1 MKKLLSLAAILAVS
15 ATSYVAQ
22 AQMTNEDLQPGD
34 TVEFEGKQWLVGPNV
49 ITNSSFNEVTE
60 SGLITGWTVG
70 GGKSAD
76 NQAEYDAIP
85 EDASYK
91 PMTLSSGFTAY
102 TEGGFDGGAYIRSNG
117 SGGADATSS
126 VVSRWR
132 IDPGYKY
139 YFTFWMR
146 GQGANNQYVPC
157 VSITPEKSKM
167 GGMNELKGTD
177 KKGILHNGTTLLGK
191 NGEDPSETSF
201 GFSNF
206 IDNDTWAQTSIFF
219 DSEESTYLQFNSRW
233 MPNTT
238 CLDGFYLAKLY
249 DIETTSKEDIW
260 KILVDVAMQNALN
273 YADELQDYPGLQNPL
288 FDLEL
293 EYGEGYVPETEEEAN
308 NAVATINAA
317 ISKAEQGAAY
327 ATEIKTVFA
336 KIERLLSASEL
347 YEGAEALNETYSDI
361 NGNYD
366 PEAWGTDDYA
376 SAIET
381 LNKAINDYNY
391 SQSYSEDDPADYTFL
406 VTAPQFCI
414 EEAEPTI
421 VDGVF
426 NYPNVANY
434 TNGQSNSDSSSE
446 GWYKGAFTAGDQR
459 LNYVQQRMCWNAW
472 ATSFDEVSINQDIE
486 GIPNG
491 YYTVSADLTTQAG
504 CVTDQRVY
512 AKSALSEAES
522 VPMNADNV
530 YWMVDAPYEGKWETL
545 TSAKVMVSDG
555 KITIGAKG
563 TGDTEHLPTEF
574 GGTNT
579 DHRRGWFCVT
589 NFKLHYYGPLSE
601 EDTKAAFEKKIAE
614 LQAQCDTMAFKAD
627 KAAYQDSI
635 NKYKTA
641 SSLDEMNEALVA
653 LAVAQTTAATSISK
667 QVSVKSGITA
677 ALTDSIDNGA
687 YEGDYLTMATKF
699 RDCMLAEINAEDAT
713 YTEMDSIVQILYSFR
728 DSYVPTLVEARALVV
743 TDSEAKAVLDKNIN
757 DQVTDFTTMEALPLQ
772 TKIEKYVAA
781 LETAIVECEAF
792 NLFQSGTKDYTSMIV
807 NSDITNS
814 SSNSVTGWNVT
825 VVNGNTHS
833 GNKQQV
839 DGDVNGRY
847 IDSWNGT
854 VGALRYNAYQ
864 TINYLPNGTYKL
876 EAMTRTSGDTG
887 AYLYAMADEDSA
899 TTKLSLIELET
910 MNITELGGPYN
921 SAGEDSI
928 GVVMDTYGSIFAELY
943 KRTNNG
949 SDATDAQAD
958 TLNAHDGKG
967 YGWHYTNLEIE
978 VKNHVLTIGV
988 TTDSVF
994 TMKYGGEPWTGTW
1007 FSADNFTLKMI
1018 AEGDNSGWNPTT
1030 GITVP
1035 GEAVENEL
1043 EIKVVDGTIV
1053 SNGEIYSLSGVR
1065 VASGSKVPA
1074 GVYIVRLGDQS
1085 KKVLVK

>member
-1 MKKLLSLAAILAVS
+1 MKKLLSFAVALTAS
-15 ATSYVAQ
+15 AMGYMAQ
-22 AQMTNEDLQPGD
+22 AQLTNQDLQLGD
-34 TVEFEGKQWLVGPNV
+34 TVVDESGRQWLVGENLIVNPSFDE
-49 ITNSSFNEVTE
+49 ITEDGTIKNWYTANGYATMKSTDF
-60 SGLITGWTVG
+60 G
-70 GGKSAD
+70 G
-76 NQAEYDAIP
+76 NFIWHE
-85 EDASYK
+85 
-91 PMTLSSGFTAY
+91 T
-102 TEGGFDGGAYIRSNG
+102 GGFDGGAYIQANKHTGAAGDG
-117 SGGADATSS
+117 SIAA
-126 VVSRWR
+126 RWTLEQNA
-132 IDPGYKY
+132 KY
-139 YFTFWMR
+139 YLTFWLK
-146 GQGANNQYVPC
+146 QNSEKNQYIPI
-157 VSITPEKSKM
+157 VSLTSQVSAN
-167 GGMNELKGTD
+167 GGENEFGETGK
-177 KKGILHNGTTLLGK
+177 TLLGK
-191 NGEDPSETSF
+191 NGT
-201 GFSNF
+201 
-206 IDNDTWAQTSIFF
+206 DNSGTTYGYANYSADGWAQTSLFF
-219 DSEESTYLQFNSRW
+219 DSEEYTYLQYNARW
-233 MPNTT
+233 LKENAIQA
-238 CLDGFYLAKLY
+238 CFDGFYLARLY
-249 DIETTSKEDIW
+249 DAETTSQDLLAELVLQGAINQAYTLLDKFEAKEWTGVYGELEEQIW
-260 KILVDVAMQNALN
+260 NAEGVLGTDVDAMKQATENIRKEITEFELVYKAGESLESLVLKAENIVATTM
-273 YADELQDYPGLQNPL
+273 YPGLDDLATAIGTAQSTL
-288 FDLEL
+288 F
-293 EYGEGYVPETEEEAN
+293 EGSSEDVLN
-308 NAVATINAA
+308 GVAVLD
-317 ISKAEQGAAY
+317 K
-327 ATEIKTVFA
+327 
-336 KIERLLSASEL
+336 
-347 YEGAEALNETYSDI
+347 
-361 NGNYD
+361 
-366 PEAWGTDDYA
+366 
-376 SAIET
+376 AIE
-381 LNKAINDYNY
+381 DYYY
-391 SQSYSEDDPADYTFL
+391 SQTYSEDSPADYTFL
-406 VTAPQFCI
+406 VSTPQFCV
-414 EEAEPTI
+414 EAAEPTV

-426 NYPNVANY
+426 TYPNVANY
-434 TNGQSNSDSSSE
+434 EDGKSNSDNSSE

-472 ATSFDEVSINQDIE
+472 ATSFDELSINQDIT
-486 GIPNG
+486 GIPSG
-491 YYTVSADLTTQAG
+491 YYTVSADLITQAG

-512 AKSALSEAES
+512 AKSSLNEAES
-522 VPMNADNV
+522 ASMNADNV
-530 YWMVDAPYEGKWETL
+530 YWMVEAPNEGKWETL

-555 KITIGAKG
+555 KLTIGAKG

-653 LAVAQTTAATSISK
+653 LAVAQTTAAASIEK

-792 NLFQSGTKDYTSMIV
+792 NLFLSGTTDYTSMIV
-807 NSDITNS
+807 NADITNS

-833 GNKQQV
+833 ANKQQV

-847 IDSWNGT
+847 LDSWNGT
-854 VGALRYNAYQ
+854 VGALCYNAYQ

-876 EAMTRTSGDTG
+876 EAMTRTSGDKG
-887 AYLYAMADEDSA
+887 AYLYAMADEDST

-928 GVVMDTYGSIFAELY
+928 GVVMDTYGSIFADLY
-943 KRTNNG
+943 KRTDG
-949 SDATDAQAD
+949 GATAEGAQAD
-958 TLNAHDGKG
+958 TLLAHDGKG

-994 TMKYGGEPWTGTW
+994 TMKYGGEPFTGTW

-1018 AEGDNSGWNPTT
+1018 AVGDNSGWNPTT

>member
-1 MKKLLSLAAILAVS
+1 MKKLLSMAAILAVS

-22 AQMTNEDLQPGD
+22 AQMTNEDLQAGD
-34 TVEFEGKQWLVGPNV
+34 TVEFEGKKWLVGPNIV
-49 ITNSSFNEVTE
+49 TNPSFNDVTE
-60 SGLITGWTVG
+60 DGKVTGWTVG
-70 GGKSAD
+70 GNNTFKTQSD
-76 NQAEYDAIP
+76 YDALA

-91 PMTLSSGFTAY
+91 QMYLSSGFTAY

-117 SGGADATSS
+117 SGGADASS
-126 VVSRWR
+126 SIVQRWN
-132 IDPGYKY
+132 IEPGFKY

-157 VSITPEKSKM
+157 VSITPEKSKC
-167 GGMNELKGTD
+167 GGMNELKGLD
-177 KKGILHNGTTLLGK
+177 EPGKLHNGTTLLGK
-191 NGEDPSETSF
+191 NGDDLSESTY
-201 GFSNF
+201 GYSNY

-219 DSEESTYLQFNSRW
+219 NSEECTYLQFNSRW

-249 DIETTSKEDIW
+249 DIETTSKLDIL
-260 KILVDVAMQNALN
+260 KIQMRAALENALI
-273 YADELQDYPGLQNPL
+273 YAETLNDYPGLQNPL
-288 FDLEL
+288 YDLEMF
-293 EYGEGYVPETEEEAN
+293 YGDDSMIETEEDALKATAEIN
-308 NAVATINAA
+308 NTVKDVENAVLNAA
-317 ISKAEQGAAY
+317 EVQKLF
-327 ATEIKTVFA
+327 T
-336 KIERLLSASEL
+336 KIENLITNTA
-347 YEGAEALNETYSDI
+347 YDGIDALTDAYYAIYDT
-361 NGNYD
+361 YD
-366 PEAWGTDDYA
+366 PEAWSIEDYS
-376 SAIET
+376 SAVES
-381 LNKAINDYNY
+381 LSKAVNDYYY
-391 SQSYSEDDPADYTFL
+391 SQSYSDDNPADYTFL
-406 VTAPQFCI
+406 VSTPQFCI

-522 VPMNADNV
+522 ASMNADNV
-530 YWMVDAPYEGKWETL
+530 YWMVEEPYEGKWETL

-563 TGDTEHLPTEF
+563 TGDNEHLPTEF
-574 GGTNT
+574 GGTNN

-601 EDTKAAFEKKIAE
+601 EDTKAAFEKRIAE
-614 LQAQCDTMAFKAD
+614 LQAQCDTMTFKAD

-641 SSLDEMNEALVA
+641 SSIDEMNEALAA
-653 LAVAQTTAATSISK
+653 LAVAQTTAAASISK
-667 QVSVKSGITA
+667 QVSVKAGITA

-772 TKIEKYVAA
+772 TKVEKYVAD
-781 LETAIVECEAF
+781 LETAMAECEAF
-792 NLFQSGTKDYTSMIV
+792 NLFQSGAKDYTSMIV

-814 SSNSVTGWNVT
+814 SSNSITGWNVT

-833 GNKQQV
+833 NSEQQV
-839 DGDVNGRY
+839 DGNTSGRY

-854 VGALRYNAYQ
+854 AGALLYNAYQ

-887 AYLYAMADEDSA
+887 AYLYAMADEDST

-921 SAGEDSI
+921 SMGEDSI
-928 GVVMDTYGSIFAELY
+928 ATVMDAYGSIFADVY
-943 KRTNNG
+943 KRTDG
-949 SDATDAQAD
+949 GATATEAEAD
-958 TLNAHDGKG
+958 TLNANGGKG
-967 YGWHYTNLEIE
+967 RGWHYTNLEIE

-988 TTDSVF
+988 TTDSTF
-994 TMKYGGEPWTGTW
+994 TEKYGGEPFTGTW

-1018 AEGDNSGWNPTT
+1018 AEGDNSDWNPTT
-1030 GITVP
+1030 GITAP
-1035 GEAVENEL
+1035 GEAAENEL

>member
-1 MKKLLSLAAILAVS
+1 MKKLLSMAAILAVS

-22 AQMTNEDLQPGD
+22 AQMTNEDLQAGD
-34 TVEFEGKQWLVGPNV
+34 TVEFEGKKWLVGPNIV
-49 ITNSSFNEVTE
+49 TNPSFNDVTE
-60 SGLITGWTVG
+60 DGKVTGWTVG
-70 GGKSAD
+70 GNNTFKYQSD
-76 NQAEYDAIP
+76 YDALP

-91 PMTLSSGFTAY
+91 QMYLSSGFTAY

-117 SGGADATSS
+117 SGGADASS
-126 VVSRWR
+126 SIVQRWN
-132 IDPGYKY
+132 IEPGFKY

-157 VSITPEKSKM
+157 VSITPEKSKC
-167 GGMNELKGTD
+167 GGMNELKGLD
-177 KKGILHNGTTLLGK
+177 EPGKLHNGTTLLGK
-191 NGEDPSETSF
+191 NGDDLSESTY
-201 GFSNF
+201 GYSNY

-219 DSEESTYLQFNSRW
+219 NSEECTYLQFNSRW
-233 MPNTT
+233 MTNTT

-249 DIETTSKEDIW
+249 DIETTSKLDIL
-260 KILVDVAMQNALN
+260 KIQMRAALENALI
-273 YADELQDYPGLQNPL
+273 YAETLNDYPGLQNPL
-288 FDLEL
+288 YDLEMF
-293 EYGEGYVPETEEEAN
+293 YGDDSMIETEEDALKATAEIN
-308 NAVATINAA
+308 NTVKDVENAVLNAA
-317 ISKAEQGAAY
+317 EVQKLF
-327 ATEIKTVFA
+327 T
-336 KIERLLSASEL
+336 KIENLITNTA
-347 YEGAEALNETYSDI
+347 YDGIDALTDAYYAIYDT
-361 NGNYD
+361 YD
-366 PEAWGTDDYA
+366 PEAWSIEDYS
-376 SAIET
+376 SAVES
-381 LNKAINDYNY
+381 LSKAVNDYYY
-391 SQSYSEDDPADYTFL
+391 SQSYSDDNPADYTFL
-406 VTAPQFCI
+406 VSTPQFCI

-472 ATSFDEVSINQDIE
+472 ATSFDEVSINQDIT

-512 AKSALSEAES
+512 AKSALNEAES
-522 VPMNADNV
+522 ASMNADNV
-530 YWMVDAPYEGKWETL
+530 YWMVEEPYEGKWETL

-563 TGDTEHLPTEF
+563 TGDNEHLPTEF
-574 GGTNT
+574 GGTNE

-601 EDTKAAFEKKIAE
+601 EDTKAAFEKRIAE
-614 LQAQCDTMAFKAD
+614 LQAQCDTMTFKAD

-635 NKYKTA
+635 NKYKNA
-641 SSLDEMNEALVA
+641 SSIDEMNEALAA
-653 LAVAQTTAATSISK
+653 LAVAQTTAAASISK

-772 TKIEKYVAA
+772 TKVEKYVAD
-781 LETAIVECEAF
+781 LETAMAECEAF
-792 NLFQSGTKDYTSMIV
+792 NLFQSGAKDYTSMIV

-833 GNKQQV
+833 NSEQQV
-839 DGDVNGRY
+839 DGDKTGRY

-887 AYLYAMADEDSA
+887 AYLYAMADEDST

-921 SAGEDSI
+921 SMGEDSI
-928 GVVMDTYGSIFAELY
+928 ATVMDTYGSIFADLY
-943 KRTNNG
+943 KRTDG
-949 SDATDAQAD
+949 GATAEGAQAD
-958 TLNAHDGKG
+958 TLLAHDGKG

-994 TMKYGGEPWTGTW
+994 TMKYGGEPFTGTW

-1018 AEGDNSGWNPTT
+1018 AEGDNSDWNPTT
-1030 GITVP
+1030 GITAP
-1035 GEAVENEL
+1035 GEAAENEL

>member
-1 MKKLLSLAAILAVS
+1 MKKLLSMAAILAVS

-22 AQMTNEDLQPGD
+22 AQMTNQDLQLGD
-34 TVEFEGKQWLVGPNV
+34 TVVDESGRKWLVGENLV
-49 ITNSSFNEVTE
+49 INPSFDEIDENGNIANWYT
-60 SGLITGWTVG
+60 SDGYAQMKSTDF
-70 GGKSAD
+70 GGKFAWY
-76 NQAEYDAIP
+76 E
-85 EDASYK
+85 
-91 PMTLSSGFTAY
+91 T
-102 TEGGFDGGAYIRSNG
+102 GGFDGGAYISSTKSESASSSGSISN
-117 SGGADATSS
+117 
-126 VVSRWR
+126 RWTLETNA
-132 IDPGYKY
+132 KY
-139 YFTFWMR
+139 YFTFYL
-146 GQGANNQYVPC
+146 NNYPTSNQYVPIISLTN
-157 VSITPEKSKM
+157 VLSEK
-167 GGMNELKGTD
+167 GGQNEYGETGK
-177 KKGILHNGTTLLGK
+177 TLLGK
-191 NGEDPSETSF
+191 NGDDHSETSY
-201 GFSNF
+201 GYGVSDPDGN
-206 IDNDTWAQTSIFF
+206 WARTAIFF
-219 DSEESTYLQFNSRW
+219 DSEEYTYLQFNARW
-233 MPNTT
+233 LGTIGF
-238 CLDGFYLAKLY
+238 DGFYLARLY
-249 DIETTSKEDIW
+249 DAETTSQDLLAELVLQGAINQAYTLLDKFEPKEWTGVYSELEEQIWNAEGVLGTDVDAMKQATEDIR
-260 KILVDVAMQNALN
+260 KEITEFELVYDAGESLESLVLKAENIVATTM
-273 YADELQDYPGLQNPL
+273 YPGLDDLATAIGTAQSTL
-288 FDLEL
+288 F
-293 EYGEGYVPETEEEAN
+293 EGSSEDVLN
-308 NAVATINAA
+308 GVAVLD
-317 ISKAEQGAAY
+317 K
-327 ATEIKTVFA
+327 
-336 KIERLLSASEL
+336 
-347 YEGAEALNETYSDI
+347 
-361 NGNYD
+361 
-366 PEAWGTDDYA
+366 
-376 SAIET
+376 AIE
-381 LNKAINDYNY
+381 DYCY
-391 SQSYSEDDPADYTFL
+391 SQTYSEDSPADYTFL

-414 EEAEPTI
+414 DEAEPTV

-426 NYPNVANY
+426 TYPNVANY
-434 TNGQSNSDSSSE
+434 TDGMQPISDFTSE
-446 GWYKGAFTAGDQR
+446 NWYKGAFTGGDQR
-459 LNYVQQRMCWNAW
+459 LNFKQSRVCWNAW
-472 ATSFDEVSINQDIE
+472 ATSFDEVSINQDIT
-486 GIPNG
+486 GIPSG
-491 YYTVSADLTTQAG
+491 YYTVSADLITQAG

-512 AKSALSEAES
+512 AKSSLNEAES
-522 VPMNADNV
+522 ASMNADNIS
-530 YWMVDAPYEGKWETL
+530 WMNEEPYQGKWETL

-555 KITIGAKG
+555 KLTIGAKG
-563 TGDTEHLPTEF
+563 TGDSEHLPTEF
-574 GGTNT
+574 GGTNE

-601 EDTKAAFEKKIAE
+601 EDTKAAFEKRIAE
-614 LQAQCDTMAFKAD
+614 LQAQCDTMTFKAD

-641 SSLDEMNEALVA
+641 SSIDEMNEALAA
-653 LAVAQTTAATSISK
+653 LAVAQTTAAASISK
-667 QVSVKSGITA
+667 QVSVKAGITA

-743 TDSEAKAVLDKNIN
+743 TDSEAKVVLDKNIN

-772 TKIEKYVAA
+772 TKVEKYVAD
-781 LETAIVECEAF
+781 LETAMAECEAF

-833 GNKQQV
+833 NSEQQV
-839 DGDVNGRY
+839 DGNTSGRY

-854 VGALRYNAYQ
+854 AGALLYNAYQ

-887 AYLYAMADEDSA
+887 AYLYAMADEDST

-921 SAGEDSI
+921 SMGEDSI
-928 GVVMDTYGSIFAELY
+928 ATVMDAYGSIFADVY
-943 KRTNNG
+943 KRTDG
-949 SDATDAQAD
+949 GATATEAEAD
-958 TLNAHDGKG
+958 TLNANGGKG
-967 YGWHYTNLEIE
+967 RGWHYTNLEIE

-988 TTDSVF
+988 TTDSTF
-994 TMKYGGEPWTGTW
+994 TEKYGGEPFTGTW

-1018 AEGDNSGWNPTT
+1018 AEGDNSDWNPTT

>member
-1 MKKLLSLAAILAVS
+1 MKKLLSMAAILAVS

-22 AQMTNEDLQPGD
+22 AQMTNEDLQAGD
-34 TVEFEGKQWLVGPNV
+34 TVEFEGKKWLVGPNIV
-49 ITNSSFNEVTE
+49 TNPSFNDVTE
-60 SGLITGWTVG
+60 DGKVTGWTVG
-70 GGKSAD
+70 GNNTFTYQSD
-76 NQAEYDAIP
+76 YDALP

-91 PMTLSSGFTAY
+91 QMYLSSGFTAY

-117 SGGADATSS
+117 SGGADASS
-126 VVSRWR
+126 SIVQRWN
-132 IDPGYKY
+132 IEPGFKY

-157 VSITPEKSKM
+157 VSITPEKSKC
-167 GGMNELKGTD
+167 GGMNELIGLDNKGKT
-177 KKGILHNGTTLLGK
+177 HNGTTLLGK
-191 NGEDPSETSF
+191 NGDDLSESTY
-201 GFSNF
+201 GYSNY

-219 DSEESTYLQFNSRW
+219 NSEKCTYLQFNSRW
-233 MPNTT
+233 MTSTT

-249 DIETTSKEDIW
+249 DIETTSKLDIL
-260 KILVDVAMQNALN
+260 KIQMRAALENALI
-273 YADELQDYPGLQNPL
+273 YAETLNDYPGLQNPL
-288 FDLEL
+288 YDLEMF
-293 EYGEGYVPETEEEAN
+293 YGDDSMIETEEDALKATAEIN
-308 NAVATINAA
+308 NTVKDVENAVLNAA
-317 ISKAEQGAAY
+317 EVQKLF
-327 ATEIKTVFA
+327 T
-336 KIERLLSASEL
+336 KIENLITNTA
-347 YEGAEALNETYSDI
+347 YDGIDALTDAYYAIYDT
-361 NGNYD
+361 YD
-366 PEAWGTDDYA
+366 PEAWSIEDYS
-376 SAIET
+376 SAVES
-381 LNKAINDYNY
+381 LSKAVNDYYY
-391 SQSYSEDDPADYTFL
+391 SQSYSDDNPADYTFL
-406 VTAPQFCI
+406 VSTPQFCI

-522 VPMNADNV
+522 ASMNADNV
-530 YWMVDAPYEGKWETL
+530 YWMVEEPYEGKWETL

-563 TGDTEHLPTEF
+563 TGDNEHLPTEF
-574 GGTNT
+574 GGTNN

-614 LQAQCDTMAFKAD
+614 LQAQCDTMTFKAD

-641 SSLDEMNEALVA
+641 SSIDEMNEALAA
-653 LAVAQTTAATSISK
+653 LAVAQTTAAASISK

-699 RDCMLAEINAEDAT
+699 RDCMLNEINAEDAT

-772 TKIEKYVAA
+772 TKVEKYVAD
-781 LETAIVECEAF
+781 LETAMAECEAF

-833 GNKQQV
+833 NSEQQV
-839 DGDVNGRY
+839 DGDKTGRY

-887 AYLYAMADEDSA
+887 AYLYAMADEDST

-921 SAGEDSI
+921 SMGEDSI
-928 GVVMDTYGSIFAELY
+928 ATVMDTYGSIFADLY
-943 KRTNNG
+943 KRTDG
-949 SDATDAQAD
+949 GATAEGAQAD
-958 TLNAHDGKG
+958 TLLAHDGKG

-1018 AEGDNSGWNPTT
+1018 AEGDNSDWNPTT

-1035 GEAVENEL
+1035 GEAAENEL

>member
-1 MKKLLSLAAILAVS
+1 MKKLLSFAVALTAS
-15 ATSYVAQ
+15 AMGYMAQ
-22 AQMTNEDLQPGD
+22 AQLTNQDLQLGD
-34 TVEFEGKQWLVGPNV
+34 TVVDESGRQWLVGENLIVNPSFDE
-49 ITNSSFNEVTE
+49 ITEDGTIKNWYTANGYATMKSTDF
-60 SGLITGWTVG
+60 G
-70 GGKSAD
+70 G
-76 NQAEYDAIP
+76 NFIWHE
-85 EDASYK
+85 
-91 PMTLSSGFTAY
+91 T
-102 TEGGFDGGAYIRSNG
+102 GGFDGGAYIQANKHTGAAGDG
-117 SGGADATSS
+117 SIAA
-126 VVSRWR
+126 RWTLEQNA
-132 IDPGYKY
+132 KY
-139 YFTFWMR
+139 YLTFWLK
-146 GQGANNQYVPC
+146 QNSEKNQYIPI
-157 VSITPEKSKM
+157 VSLTSQVSAN
-167 GGMNELKGTD
+167 GGENEFGETGK
-177 KKGILHNGTTLLGK
+177 TLLGK
-191 NGEDPSETSF
+191 NGT
-201 GFSNF
+201 
-206 IDNDTWAQTSIFF
+206 DNSGTTYGYANYSADGWAQTSLFF
-219 DSEESTYLQFNSRW
+219 DSEEYTYLQYNARW
-233 MPNTT
+233 LKENAIQA
-238 CLDGFYLAKLY
+238 CFDGFYLARLY
-249 DIETTSKEDIW
+249 DAETTSQDLLAELVLQGAINQAYTLLDKFEAKEWTGVYGELEEQIW
-260 KILVDVAMQNALN
+260 NAEGVLGTDVDAMKQATENIRKEITEFELVYNAGESLESLVLKAENIVATTM
-273 YADELQDYPGLQNPL
+273 YPGLDDLATAIGTAQSTL
-288 FDLEL
+288 F
-293 EYGEGYVPETEEEAN
+293 EGSSADVLN
-308 NAVATINAA
+308 GVAVLD
-317 ISKAEQGAAY
+317 K
-327 ATEIKTVFA
+327 
-336 KIERLLSASEL
+336 
-347 YEGAEALNETYSDI
+347 
-361 NGNYD
+361 
-366 PEAWGTDDYA
+366 
-376 SAIET
+376 AIE
-381 LNKAINDYNY
+381 DYYY
-391 SQSYSEDDPADYTFL
+391 SQTYSEDSPADYTFL
-406 VTAPQFCI
+406 VSTPQFCV
-414 EEAEPTI
+414 EAAEPTV

-426 NYPNVANY
+426 TYPNVANY
-434 TNGQSNSDSSSE
+434 EDGKSNSDNSSE

-472 ATSFDEVSINQDIE
+472 ATSFDEVSINQDIT
-486 GIPNG
+486 GIPSG
-491 YYTVSADLTTQAG
+491 YYTVSADLITQAG

-512 AKSALSEAES
+512 AKSSLNEAES
-522 VPMNADNV
+522 ASMNADNV
-530 YWMVDAPYEGKWETL
+530 YWMVEAPNEGKWETL

-555 KITIGAKG
+555 KLTIGAKG
-563 TGDTEHLPTEF
+563 TGDSEHLPTEF
-574 GGTNT
+574 GGTND

-601 EDTKAAFEKKIAE
+601 EDTKAAFEKRIAE

-641 SSLDEMNEALVA
+641 SSIDEMNEALAA
-653 LAVAQTTAATSISK
+653 LAVAQTTAAASIEK

-699 RDCMLAEINAEDAT
+699 RDCMLNEINAEDAT

>member
-1 MKKLLSLAAILAVS
+1 MAAILAVS

-22 AQMTNEDLQPGD
+22 AQMTNEDLQAGD
-34 TVEFEGKQWLVGPNV
+34 TVEFEGKKWLVGPNIV
-49 ITNSSFNEVTE
+49 TNPSFNDVTE
-60 SGLITGWTVG
+60 DGKVTGWTVG
-70 GGKSAD
+70 GNNKFTYQSD
-76 NQAEYDAIP
+76 YDALP

-91 PMTLSSGFTAY
+91 QMYLSSGFTAY

-117 SGGADATSS
+117 SGGADASS
-126 VVSRWR
+126 SIVQRWN
-132 IDPGYKY
+132 IEPGFKY

-157 VSITPEKSKM
+157 VSITPEKSKC
-167 GGMNELKGTD
+167 GGMNELIGLDNKGKT
-177 KKGILHNGTTLLGK
+177 HNGTTLLGK
-191 NGEDPSETSF
+191 NGDDLSESTY
-201 GFSNF
+201 GYSNY

-219 DSEESTYLQFNSRW
+219 NSEECTYLQFNSRW
-233 MPNTT
+233 MTSTT

-260 KILVDVAMQNALN
+260 KILVDVAMQDALN
-273 YADELQDYPGLQNPL
+273 YADELRDYPGLQNPL
-288 FDLEL
+288 YDLEMD
-293 EYGEGYVPETEEEAN
+293 YGEGYVPESEEEAN
-308 NAVATINAA
+308 NAVATINDA
-317 ISKAEQGAAY
+317 ISKAEQGMAY
-327 ATEIKTVFA
+327 AADIKTVFG

-347 YEGAEALNETYSDI
+347 YEGVEALSETYSEFSDS
-361 NGNYD
+361 YD
-366 PEAWGTDDYA
+366 PAVWGTDEYA
-376 SAIET
+376 SAIEA
-381 LNKAINDYNY
+381 LNKAIIDYYY

-414 EEAEPTI
+414 DEAEPTV

-426 NYPNVANY
+426 TYPNVANY
-434 TNGQSNSDSSSE
+434 TDAMQPISDFTSE
-446 GWYKGAFTAGDQR
+446 NWYKGAFTGGDQR
-459 LNYVQQRMCWNAW
+459 LNFKQSRVCWNAW
-472 ATSFDEVSINQDIE
+472 ATSFDEVSINQDIT
-486 GIPNG
+486 GIPSG
-491 YYTVSADLTTQAG
+491 YYTVSADLITQAG

-522 VPMNADNV
+522 ASMNADNV
-530 YWMVDAPYEGKWETL
+530 YWMVEEPYEGKWETL

-563 TGDTEHLPTEF
+563 TGDNEHLPTEF
-574 GGTNT
+574 GGTNE

-601 EDTKAAFEKKIAE
+601 EDTKAAFEKRIAE
-614 LQAQCDTMAFKAD
+614 LQAQCDTMTFKAD

-641 SSLDEMNEALVA
+641 SSIDEMNEALAA
-653 LAVAQTTAATSISK
+653 LAVAQTTAAASISK

-757 DQVTDFTTMEALPLQ
+757 DQVADFTTMEALPLQ
-772 TKIEKYVAA
+772 TKVEKYVAD
-781 LETAIVECEAF
+781 LETAMAECEAF
-792 NLFQSGTKDYTSMIV
+792 NLYQAGTTDYTAMIV

-833 GNKQQV
+833 NSEQQV
-839 DGDVNGRY
+839 DGNTSGRY
-847 IDSWNGT
+847 IDSWNET
-854 VGALRYNAYQ
+854 AGALLYNAYQ

-887 AYLYAMADEDSA
+887 AYLYAMADEDST

-921 SAGEDSI
+921 SMGEDSI
-928 GVVMDTYGSIFAELY
+928 ATVMNTYGSIFADVY
-943 KRTNNG
+943 KRTDG
-949 SDATDAQAD
+949 GATATEAEAD
-958 TLNAHDGKG
+958 TLNANGGKG
-967 YGWHYTNLEIE
+967 RGWHYTNLEIE

-988 TTDSVF
+988 TTDSTF
-994 TMKYGGEPWTGTW
+994 TEKYGGEPFTGTW

-1018 AEGDNSGWNPTT
+1018 AEGDNSDWNPTT
-1030 GITVP
+1030 GITAP
-1035 GEAVENEL
+1035 GEAAENEL

>member
-1 MKKLLSLAAILAVS
+1 MKKLLSFAVALTAS
-15 ATSYVAQ
+15 AMGYMAQ
-22 AQMTNEDLQPGD
+22 AQLTNQDLQLGD
-34 TVEFEGKQWLVGPNV
+34 TVVDESGRQWLVGENLIVNPSFDE
-49 ITNSSFNEVTE
+49 ITEDGTIKNWYTANGYATMKSTDF
-60 SGLITGWTVG
+60 G
-70 GGKSAD
+70 G
-76 NQAEYDAIP
+76 NFIWHE
-85 EDASYK
+85 
-91 PMTLSSGFTAY
+91 T
-102 TEGGFDGGAYIRSNG
+102 GGFDGGAYIQANKHTGAAGDG
-117 SGGADATSS
+117 SIAA
-126 VVSRWR
+126 RWTLEQNA
-132 IDPGYKY
+132 KY
-139 YFTFWMR
+139 YLTFWLK
-146 GQGANNQYVPC
+146 QNSEKNQYIPI
-157 VSITPEKSKM
+157 VSLTSQVSAN
-167 GGMNELKGTD
+167 GGENEFGETGK
-177 KKGILHNGTTLLGK
+177 TLLGK
-191 NGEDPSETSF
+191 NGT
-201 GFSNF
+201 
-206 IDNDTWAQTSIFF
+206 DNSGTTYGYANYSADGWAQTSLFF
-219 DSEESTYLQFNSRW
+219 DSEEYTYLQYNARW
-233 MPNTT
+233 LKENAIQA
-238 CLDGFYLAKLY
+238 CFDGFYLARLY
-249 DIETTSKEDIW
+249 DAETTSQDLLAELVLQGAINQAYTLLDKFEAKEWTGVYGELEEQIW
-260 KILVDVAMQNALN
+260 NAEGVLGTDVDAMKQATENIRKEITEFELVYKAGESLESLVLKAENIVATTM
-273 YADELQDYPGLQNPL
+273 YPGLDDLATAIGTAQSTL
-288 FDLEL
+288 F
-293 EYGEGYVPETEEEAN
+293 EGSSEDVLN
-308 NAVATINAA
+308 GVAVLD
-317 ISKAEQGAAY
+317 K
-327 ATEIKTVFA
+327 
-336 KIERLLSASEL
+336 
-347 YEGAEALNETYSDI
+347 
-361 NGNYD
+361 
-366 PEAWGTDDYA
+366 
-376 SAIET
+376 AIE
-381 LNKAINDYNY
+381 DYYY
-391 SQSYSEDDPADYTFL
+391 SQTYSEDSPADYTFL
-406 VTAPQFCI
+406 VSTPQFCV
-414 EEAEPTI
+414 EAAEPTV

-426 NYPNVANY
+426 TYPNVANY
-434 TNGQSNSDSSSE
+434 EDGKSNSDNSSE

-472 ATSFDEVSINQDIE
+472 ATSFDELSINQDIT
-486 GIPNG
+486 GIPSG
-491 YYTVSADLTTQAG
+491 YYTVSADLITQAG

-512 AKSALSEAES
+512 AKSSLNEAES
-522 VPMNADNV
+522 ASMNADNV
-530 YWMVDAPYEGKWETL
+530 YWMVEAPNEGKWETL

-555 KITIGAKG
+555 KLTIGAKG

-574 GGTNT
+574 GGTNE
-579 DHRRGWFCVT
+579 DYRRGWFCVT

-614 LQAQCDTMAFKAD
+614 MQAQCDTMTFKGD
-627 KAAYQDSI
+627 KTAYQDSI
-635 NKYKTA
+635 NKYKVA
-641 SSLDEMNEALVA
+641 SSIDEMNEALAA
-653 LAVAQTTAATSISK
+653 LAVAQTTAAASIEK

-772 TKIEKYVAA
+772 TKVEKYVAD
-781 LETAIVECEAF
+781 LETAMAECEAF
-792 NLFQSGTKDYTSMIV
+792 NLYQTGSKDYTSMIV
-807 NSDITNS
+807 NPRLDDS
-814 SSNSVTGWNVT
+814 SSSSATGWT
-825 VVNGNTHS
+825 VSLGGGNTHT
-833 GNKQQV
+833 GGGQQV
-839 DGDVNGRY
+839 DGNTSGRY
-847 IDSWNGT
+847 LDSWNAT

-876 EAMTRTSGDTG
+876 EAMTRTSGDNG
-887 AYLYAMADEDSA
+887 AYLYAMADEDST

-928 GVVMDTYGSIFAELY
+928 GVVMDTYGSIFADLY
-943 KRTNNG
+943 KRTDG
-949 SDATDAQAD
+949 GKVTTDAEAD

>member
-1 MKKLLSLAAILAVS
+1 MKKLLSFAVALTAS
-15 ATSYVAQ
+15 AMGYMAQ
-22 AQMTNEDLQPGD
+22 AQLTNQDLQLGD
-34 TVEFEGKQWLVGPNV
+34 TVVDESGRQWLVGENLVVNP
-49 ITNSSFNEVTE
+49 SFDEISEDGIIKNWYTANGY
-60 SGLITGWTVG
+60 STMYSTDFG
-70 GGKSAD
+70 G
-76 NQAEYDAIP
+76 NFIWHE
-85 EDASYK
+85 
-91 PMTLSSGFTAY
+91 T
-102 TEGGFDGGAYIRSNG
+102 GGFDGGAYIQANKHTGAAGDG
-117 SGGADATSS
+117 SIAA
-126 VVSRWR
+126 RWTLEQNA
-132 IDPGYKY
+132 KY
-139 YFTFWMR
+139 YLTFWLK
-146 GQGANNQYVPC
+146 QNSENNPYIPIVSLTSQVSAN
-157 VSITPEKSKM
+157 
-167 GGMNELKGTD
+167 GGENEFGETGK
-177 KKGILHNGTTLLGK
+177 TLLGK
-191 NGEDPSETSF
+191 NGTDGSGTTYGYANYSAD
-201 GFSNF
+201 G
-206 IDNDTWAQTSIFF
+206 WAQTSLFF
-219 DSEESTYLQFNSRW
+219 DSEEYTYLQYNARW
-233 MPNTT
+233 LKENAIQA
-238 CLDGFYLAKLY
+238 CFDGFYLARLY
-249 DIETTSKEDIW
+249 DAETTSQDLLAELVLQGAINQAIASMAKFEAKEW
-260 KILVDVAMQNALN
+260 LGVCE
-273 YADELQDYPGLQNPL
+273 ELQEIIWEAEGVLGTDVDAMKQATENIRKEITEFELVYKAGESLESLVLKAENIVATTMYPGLDDLATAIGTAQSTL
-288 FDLEL
+288 F
-293 EYGEGYVPETEEEAN
+293 EGSSEDVLN
-308 NAVATINAA
+308 GVAVLD
-317 ISKAEQGAAY
+317 K
-327 ATEIKTVFA
+327 
-336 KIERLLSASEL
+336 
-347 YEGAEALNETYSDI
+347 
-361 NGNYD
+361 
-366 PEAWGTDDYA
+366 
-376 SAIET
+376 AIE
-381 LNKAINDYNY
+381 DYYY
-391 SQSYSEDDPADYTFL
+391 SQTYSEDSPADYTFL
-406 VTAPQFCI
+406 VSTPQFCV
-414 EEAEPTI
+414 EAAEPTV

-426 NYPNVANY
+426 TYPNVANY
-434 TNGQSNSDSSSE
+434 EDGKSNSDNSSE
-446 GWYKGAFTAGDQR
+446 GWYRGSFTGGDQR

-491 YYTVSADLTTQAG
+491 YYTVSADLITQAG

-512 AKSALSEAES
+512 AKSSLDEAES
-522 VPMNADNV
+522 VSMNADNV
-530 YWMVDAPYEGKWETL
+530 YWMVEAPNAGTWETL

-563 TGDTEHLPTEF
+563 SGDTEHLPTEF
-574 GGTNT
+574 GGTND

-589 NFKLHYYGPLSE
+589 NFKLNYYGPLSE
-601 EDTKAAFEKKIAE
+601 EDTKAAFEKRIAE
-614 LQAQCDTMAFKAD
+614 LQAQCDTMTFKGD

-641 SSLDEMNEALVA
+641 SSIDEMNEALAA
-653 LAVAQTTAATSISK
+653 LAVAQTTAAASISK

>member
-1 MKKLLSLAAILAVS
+1 MKKLLSFAVALTAS
-15 ATSYVAQ
+15 AMGYMAQ
-22 AQMTNEDLQPGD
+22 AQLTNQDLQLGD
-34 TVEFEGKQWLVGPNV
+34 TVVDESGRQWLVGENIIVNPSFDE
-49 ITNSSFNEVTE
+49 ITEDGTIKNWYTANGYATMKSTDF
-60 SGLITGWTVG
+60 G
-70 GGKSAD
+70 G
-76 NQAEYDAIP
+76 NFIWHE
-85 EDASYK
+85 
-91 PMTLSSGFTAY
+91 T
-102 TEGGFDGGAYIRSNG
+102 GGFDGGAYIQANKHTGAAGDG
-117 SGGADATSS
+117 SIAA
-126 VVSRWR
+126 RWTLEQNA
-132 IDPGYKY
+132 KY
-139 YFTFWMR
+139 YLTFWLK
-146 GQGANNQYVPC
+146 QNSEKNQYIPI
-157 VSITPEKSKM
+157 VSLTSQVSAN
-167 GGMNELKGTD
+167 GGENEFGETGK
-177 KKGILHNGTTLLGK
+177 TLLGK
-191 NGEDPSETSF
+191 NGTDDSGTTYGYANYSAD
-201 GFSNF
+201 G
-206 IDNDTWAQTSIFF
+206 WAQTSLFF
-219 DSEESTYLQFNSRW
+219 DSEEYTYLQYNARW
-233 MPNTT
+233 LKENAIQA
-238 CLDGFYLAKLY
+238 CFDGFYLARLY
-249 DIETTSKEDIW
+249 DAETTSQDLLAELVLQGAINQAYTLLDKFEAKEWTGVYGELEEQIW
-260 KILVDVAMQNALN
+260 NAEGVLGTDVDAMKQATENIRKEITEFELVYKAGESLESLVLKAENIVATTM
-273 YADELQDYPGLQNPL
+273 YPGLDDLATAIGTAQSTL
-288 FDLEL
+288 F
-293 EYGEGYVPETEEEAN
+293 EGSSADVLN
-308 NAVATINAA
+308 GVAVLD
-317 ISKAEQGAAY
+317 K
-327 ATEIKTVFA
+327 
-336 KIERLLSASEL
+336 
-347 YEGAEALNETYSDI
+347 
-361 NGNYD
+361 
-366 PEAWGTDDYA
+366 
-376 SAIET
+376 AIE
-381 LNKAINDYNY
+381 DYYY
-391 SQSYSEDDPADYTFL
+391 SQTYSEDSPADYTFL
-406 VTAPQFCI
+406 VSAPQFCV
-414 EEAEPTI
+414 EEAEPTV

-426 NYPNVANY
+426 TYPNVANY
-434 TNGQSNSDSSSE
+434 ENGKSNSDSYSE
-446 GWYKGAFTAGDQR
+446 GWYRGAFTAGDQR

-472 ATSFDEVSINQDIE
+472 ATSFDELSINQDIT
-486 GIPNG
+486 GIPSG
-491 YYTVSADLTTQAG
+491 YYTVSADLITQAG

-512 AKSALSEAES
+512 AKSSLNEAES
-522 VPMNADNV
+522 ASMNAENV
-530 YWMVDAPYEGKWETL
+530 YWMVEEPFEGKWETL

-555 KITIGAKG
+555 KLTIGAKAS
-563 TGDTEHLPTEF
+563 GDNDHVPSDF
-574 GGTNT
+574 GGTDT

-601 EDTKAAFEKKIAE
+601 EDTKAAFEKRIAE
-614 LQAQCDTMAFKAD
+614 LQAQCDTMTFKAD

-653 LAVAQTTAATSISK
+653 LAGAQTTAAASISK

-792 NLFQSGTKDYTSMIV
+792 NLFLSGTTDYTSMIV
-807 NSDITNS
+807 NADITNS

-833 GNKQQV
+833 ANKQQV

-847 IDSWNGT
+847 LDSWNGT
-854 VGALRYNAYQ
+854 VGALCYNAYQ

-876 EAMTRTSGDTG
+876 EAMTRTSGDKG
-887 AYLYAMADEDSA
+887 AYLYAMADEDST

-928 GVVMDTYGSIFAELY
+928 GVVMDTYGSIFADLY
-943 KRTNNG
+943 KRTDG
-949 SDATDAQAD
+949 GATAEGAQAD
-958 TLNAHDGKG
+958 TLLAHDGKG

-994 TMKYGGEPWTGTW
+994 TMKYGGEPFTGTW

-1018 AEGDNSGWNPTT
+1018 SEGDNTDWNPTT

-1074 GVYIVRLGDQS
+1074 GIYIVRLGDQS

>member
-1 MKKLLSLAAILAVS
+1 MKKLLSFAVALTAS
-15 ATSYVAQ
+15 AMGYMAQ
-22 AQMTNEDLQPGD
+22 AQLTNQDLQLGD
-34 TVEFEGKQWLVGPNV
+34 TVVDESGRQWLVGENLVVNP
-49 ITNSSFNEVTE
+49 SFDEISEDGIIKNWYTANGY
-60 SGLITGWTVG
+60 STMYSTDFG
-70 GGKSAD
+70 G
-76 NQAEYDAIP
+76 NFIWHE
-85 EDASYK
+85 
-91 PMTLSSGFTAY
+91 T
-102 TEGGFDGGAYIRSNG
+102 GGFDGGAYIQANKHTGAAGDG
-117 SGGADATSS
+117 SIAA
-126 VVSRWR
+126 RWTLEQNA
-132 IDPGYKY
+132 KY
-139 YFTFWMR
+139 YLTFWLK
-146 GQGANNQYVPC
+146 QNSENNPYIPIVSLTSQVSAN
-157 VSITPEKSKM
+157 
-167 GGMNELKGTD
+167 GGENEFGETGK
-177 KKGILHNGTTLLGK
+177 TLLGK
-191 NGEDPSETSF
+191 NGTDGSGTTYGYANYSAD
-201 GFSNF
+201 G
-206 IDNDTWAQTSIFF
+206 WAQTSLFF
-219 DSEESTYLQFNSRW
+219 DSEEYTYLQYNARW
-233 MPNTT
+233 LKENAIQA
-238 CLDGFYLAKLY
+238 CFDGFYLARLY
-249 DIETTSKEDIW
+249 DAETTSQDLLAELVLQGAINQAIASMAKFEAKEW
-260 KILVDVAMQNALN
+260 LGVCE
-273 YADELQDYPGLQNPL
+273 ELQEIIWEAEGVLGTDVDAMKQATENIRKEITEFELVYKAGESLESLVLKAENIVATTMYPGLDDLATAIGTAQSTL
-288 FDLEL
+288 F
-293 EYGEGYVPETEEEAN
+293 EGSSEDVLN
-308 NAVATINAA
+308 GVAVLD
-317 ISKAEQGAAY
+317 K
-327 ATEIKTVFA
+327 
-336 KIERLLSASEL
+336 
-347 YEGAEALNETYSDI
+347 
-361 NGNYD
+361 
-366 PEAWGTDDYA
+366 
-376 SAIET
+376 AIE
-381 LNKAINDYNY
+381 DYYY
-391 SQSYSEDDPADYTFL
+391 SQTYSEDSPADYTFL
-406 VTAPQFCI
+406 VSTPQFCV
-414 EEAEPTI
+414 EAAEPTV

-426 NYPNVANY
+426 TYPNVANY
-434 TNGQSNSDSSSE
+434 EDGKSNSDNSSE
-446 GWYKGAFTAGDQR
+446 GWYRGSFTGGDQR

-491 YYTVSADLTTQAG
+491 YYTVSADLITQAG

-512 AKSALSEAES
+512 AKSSLDEAES
-522 VPMNADNV
+522 VSMNADNV
-530 YWMVDAPYEGKWETL
+530 YWMVEAPNAGTWETL

-563 TGDTEHLPTEF
+563 SGDTEHLPTEF
-574 GGTNT
+574 GGTND

-589 NFKLHYYGPLSE
+589 NFKLNYYGPLSE
-601 EDTKAAFEKKIAE
+601 EDTKAAFEKRIAE
-614 LQAQCDTMAFKAD
+614 LQAQCDTMTFKGD

-641 SSLDEMNEALVA
+641 SSIDEMNEALAA
-653 LAVAQTTAATSISK
+653 LAVAQTTAAASISK

-792 NLFQSGTKDYTSMIV
+792 NLFLSGTTDYTSMIV
-807 NSDITNS
+807 NADITNS

-833 GNKQQV
+833 ANKQQV

-847 IDSWNGT
+847 LDSWNGT
-854 VGALRYNAYQ
+854 VGALCYNAYQ

-876 EAMTRTSGDTG
+876 EAMTRTSGDKG
-887 AYLYAMADEDSA
+887 AYLYAMADEDST

-928 GVVMDTYGSIFAELY
+928 GVVMDTYGSIFADLY
-943 KRTNNG
+943 KRTDG
-949 SDATDAQAD
+949 GATAEGAQAD
-958 TLNAHDGKG
+958 TLLAHDGKG

-994 TMKYGGEPWTGTW
+994 TMKYGGEPFTGTW

-1018 AEGDNSGWNPTT
+1018 SEGDNTDWNPTT

-1035 GEAVENEL
+1035 GEAVENKL

>member
-1 MKKLLSLAAILAVS
+1 MKKLLSFAVALTAS
-15 ATSYVAQ
+15 AMGYMAQ
-22 AQMTNEDLQPGD
+22 AQLTNQDLQLGD
-34 TVEFEGKQWLVGPNV
+34 TVVDESGRQWLVGENLIVNPSFDE
-49 ITNSSFNEVTE
+49 ITEDGTIKNWYTANGYATMKSTDF
-60 SGLITGWTVG
+60 G
-70 GGKSAD
+70 G
-76 NQAEYDAIP
+76 NFIWHE
-85 EDASYK
+85 
-91 PMTLSSGFTAY
+91 T
-102 TEGGFDGGAYIRSNG
+102 GGFDGGAYIQANKHTGAAGEG
-117 SGGADATSS
+117 SIAA
-126 VVSRWR
+126 RWTLEQNA
-132 IDPGYKY
+132 KY
-139 YFTFWMR
+139 YLTFWLK
-146 GQGANNQYVPC
+146 QNSEKNQYIPI
-157 VSITPEKSKM
+157 VSLTSQVSAN
-167 GGMNELKGTD
+167 GGENEFGETGK
-177 KKGILHNGTTLLGK
+177 TLLGK
-191 NGEDPSETSF
+191 NGT
-201 GFSNF
+201 
-206 IDNDTWAQTSIFF
+206 DNSGTTYGYANYSADGWAQTSLFF
-219 DSEESTYLQFNSRW
+219 DSEEYTYLQYNARW
-233 MPNTT
+233 LKENAIQA
-238 CLDGFYLAKLY
+238 CFDGFYLARLY
-249 DIETTSKEDIW
+249 DAETTSQDLLAELVLQGAINQAYTLLDKFEAKEWTGVYGELEEQIW
-260 KILVDVAMQNALN
+260 NAEGVLGTDVDAMKQATENIRKEITEFELVYKAGESLESLVLKAENIVATTM
-273 YADELQDYPGLQNPL
+273 YPGLDDLATAIGTAQSTL
-288 FDLEL
+288 F
-293 EYGEGYVPETEEEAN
+293 EGSSEDVLNGVT
-308 NAVATINAA
+308 VLDKA
-317 ISKAEQGAAY
+317 I
-327 ATEIKTVFA
+327 
-336 KIERLLSASEL
+336 
-347 YEGAEALNETYSDI
+347 
-361 NGNYD
+361 
-366 PEAWGTDDYA
+366 DDY
-376 SAIET
+376 
-381 LNKAINDYNY
+381 YY
-391 SQSYSEDDPADYTFL
+391 SQTYSEDSPADYTFL

-414 EEAEPTI
+414 DEAEPTV

-426 NYPNVANY
+426 TYPNVANY
-434 TNGQSNSDSSSE
+434 TNGQSNSDNSSE
-446 GWYKGAFTAGDQR
+446 GWYRGANTAGDQR

-472 ATSFDEVSINQDIE
+472 ATSFDEVSINQDIT

-491 YYTVSADLTTQAG
+491 YYAVAADLITQAG

-512 AKSALSEAES
+512 AKSSLNEAES
-522 VPMNADNV
+522 ASLNADNIS
-530 YWMVDAPYEGKWETL
+530 WMVDEPYAGTWETL

-563 TGDTEHLPTEF
+563 TGDSEHLPTEF
-574 GGTNT
+574 GGTND

-614 LQAQCDTMAFKAD
+614 MQAQCDTMTFKAD

-641 SSLDEMNEALVA
+641 SSIDEMNEALAA
-653 LAVAQTTAATSISK
+653 LAVAQTTAAASIEK

-699 RDCMLAEINAEDAT
+699 RDCMLNEINADDAT

-772 TKIEKYVAA
+772 TKVEKYVAD
-781 LETAIVECEAF
+781 LETAMAECEAF
-792 NLFQSGTKDYTSMIV
+792 NLYQTGSKDYTAMIV
-807 NSDITNS
+807 NPGLDDS
-814 SSNSVTGWNVT
+814 SSNSATGWT
-825 VVNGNTHS
+825 VSLGGGNTHT
-833 GNKQQV
+833 GGGQQV
-839 DGDVNGRY
+839 DGNTSGRY
-847 IDSWNGT
+847 LDSWNGT
-854 VGALRYNAYQ
+854 AGALLYNAYQ

-876 EAMTRTSGDTG
+876 EAMTRTSGDNG
-887 AYLYAMADEDSA
+887 AYLYAMADEDST

-928 GVVMDTYGSIFAELY
+928 GVVMDTYGSIFADLY
-943 KRTNNG
+943 KRTDG
-949 SDATDAQAD
+949 GKVTTDAEAD

-988 TTDSVF
+988 TTDSTF
-994 TMKYGGEPWTGTW
+994 TEKYGGEPFTGTW

-1035 GEAVENEL
+1035 GEAVENGL

>member
-1 MKKLLSLAAILAVS
+1 MKKLLSFAVALTAS
-15 ATSYVAQ
+15 AMGYMAQ
-22 AQMTNEDLQPGD
+22 AQLTNQDLQLGD
-34 TVEFEGKQWLVGPNV
+34 TVVDESGRQWLVGENLIVNPSFDE
-49 ITNSSFNEVTE
+49 ITEDGTIKNWYTANGYATMKSTDF
-60 SGLITGWTVG
+60 G
-70 GGKSAD
+70 G
-76 NQAEYDAIP
+76 NFIWHE
-85 EDASYK
+85 
-91 PMTLSSGFTAY
+91 T
-102 TEGGFDGGAYIRSNG
+102 GGFDGGAYIQANKHTGAAGDG
-117 SGGADATSS
+117 SIAA
-126 VVSRWR
+126 RWTLEQNA
-132 IDPGYKY
+132 KY
-139 YFTFWMR
+139 YLTFWLK
-146 GQGANNQYVPC
+146 QNSEKNQYIPI
-157 VSITPEKSKM
+157 VSLTSQVSAN
-167 GGMNELKGTD
+167 GGENEFGETGK
-177 KKGILHNGTTLLGK
+177 TLLGK
-191 NGEDPSETSF
+191 NGT
-201 GFSNF
+201 
-206 IDNDTWAQTSIFF
+206 DNSGTTYGYANYSADGWAQTSLFF
-219 DSEESTYLQFNSRW
+219 DSEEYTYLQYNARW
-233 MPNTT
+233 LKENAIQA
-238 CLDGFYLAKLY
+238 CFDGFYLARLY
-249 DIETTSKEDIW
+249 DAETTSQDLLAELVLQGAINQAYTLLDKFEAKEWTGVYGELEEQIW
-260 KILVDVAMQNALN
+260 NAEGVLGTDVDAMKQATENIRKEITEFELVYNAGESLESLVLKAENIVATTM
-273 YADELQDYPGLQNPL
+273 YPGLDDLATAIGTAQSTL
-288 FDLEL
+288 F
-293 EYGEGYVPETEEEAN
+293 EGSSADVLN
-308 NAVATINAA
+308 GVAVLD
-317 ISKAEQGAAY
+317 K
-327 ATEIKTVFA
+327 
-336 KIERLLSASEL
+336 
-347 YEGAEALNETYSDI
+347 
-361 NGNYD
+361 
-366 PEAWGTDDYA
+366 
-376 SAIET
+376 AIE
-381 LNKAINDYNY
+381 DYYY
-391 SQSYSEDDPADYTFL
+391 SQTYSEDSPADYTFL
-406 VTAPQFCI
+406 VSTPQFCV
-414 EEAEPTI
+414 EAAEPTV

-426 NYPNVANY
+426 TYPNVANY
-434 TNGQSNSDSSSE
+434 EDGKSNSDNSSE

-472 ATSFDEVSINQDIE
+472 ATSFDEVSINQDIT
-486 GIPNG
+486 GIPSG
-491 YYTVSADLTTQAG
+491 YYTVSADLITQAG

-512 AKSALSEAES
+512 AKSSLNEAES
-522 VPMNADNV
+522 ASMNADNV
-530 YWMVDAPYEGKWETL
+530 YWMVEAPNEGKWETL

-555 KITIGAKG
+555 KLTIGAKG

-653 LAVAQTTAATSISK
+653 LAVAQTTAAASISK

-792 NLFQSGTKDYTSMIV
+792 NLFLSGTTDYTSMIV
-807 NSDITNS
+807 NADITNS

-833 GNKQQV
+833 ANKQQV

-847 IDSWNGT
+847 LDSWNGT
-854 VGALRYNAYQ
+854 VGALCYNAYQ

-876 EAMTRTSGDTG
+876 EAMTRTSGDKG
-887 AYLYAMADEDSA
+887 AYLYAMADEDST

-928 GVVMDTYGSIFAELY
+928 GVVMDTYGSIFADLY
-943 KRTNNG
+943 KRTDG
-949 SDATDAQAD
+949 GATAEGAQAD
-958 TLNAHDGKG
+958 TLLAHDGKG

-994 TMKYGGEPWTGTW
+994 TMKYGGEPFTGTW

-1018 AEGDNSGWNPTT
+1018 SEGDNTDWNPTT

>member
-1 MKKLLSLAAILAVS
+1 MKKLLSMAAILTVS

-22 AQMTNEDLQPGD
+22 AQMTNEDLQAGD
-34 TVEFEGKQWLVGPNV
+34 TVEFEGKKWLVGPNIV
-49 ITNSSFNEVTE
+49 TNPSFNDVTE
-60 SGLITGWTVG
+60 DGKVTGWTVG
-70 GGKSAD
+70 GNNTFTYQSD
-76 NQAEYDAIP
+76 YDALP

-91 PMTLSSGFTAY
+91 QMYLSSGFTAY

-117 SGGADATSS
+117 SGGADASS
-126 VVSRWR
+126 SIVQRWN
-132 IDPGYKY
+132 IEPGFKY

-157 VSITPEKSKM
+157 VSITPEKSKC
-167 GGMNELKGTD
+167 GGMNELIGLDNKGKT
-177 KKGILHNGTTLLGK
+177 HNGTTLLGK
-191 NGEDPSETSF
+191 NGDDLSESTY
-201 GFSNF
+201 GYSNY

-219 DSEESTYLQFNSRW
+219 NSEKCTYLQFNSRW
-233 MPNTT
+233 MTSTT

-249 DIETTSKEDIW
+249 DIETTSKLDIL
-260 KILVDVAMQNALN
+260 KIQMRAALENALI
-273 YADELQDYPGLQNPL
+273 YAETLNDYPGLQNPL
-288 FDLEL
+288 YDLEMF
-293 EYGEGYVPETEEEAN
+293 YGDDSMIETEEDALKATAEIN
-308 NAVATINAA
+308 NTVKDVENAVLNAA
-317 ISKAEQGAAY
+317 EVQKLF
-327 ATEIKTVFA
+327 T
-336 KIERLLSASEL
+336 KIENLITNTA
-347 YEGAEALNETYSDI
+347 YDGIDALTDAYYAIYDT
-361 NGNYD
+361 YD
-366 PEAWGTDDYA
+366 PEAWSIEDYS
-376 SAIET
+376 SAVES
-381 LNKAINDYNY
+381 LSKAVNDYYY
-391 SQSYSEDDPADYTFL
+391 SQSYSDDNPADYTFL
-406 VTAPQFCI
+406 VSTPQFCI

-522 VPMNADNV
+522 ASMNADNV
-530 YWMVDAPYEGKWETL
+530 YWMVEEPYEGKWETL

-563 TGDTEHLPTEF
+563 TGDNEHLPTEF
-574 GGTNT
+574 GGTNN

-601 EDTKAAFEKKIAE
+601 EDTKAAFEKRIAE
-614 LQAQCDTMAFKAD
+614 LQAQCDTMTFKAD

-641 SSLDEMNEALVA
+641 SSIDEMNEALAA
-653 LAVAQTTAATSISK
+653 LAVAQTTAAASISK

-699 RDCMLAEINAEDAT
+699 RDCMLNEINAEDAT

-772 TKIEKYVAA
+772 TKVEKYVAD
-781 LETAIVECEAF
+781 LETAMAECEAF
-792 NLFQSGTKDYTSMIV
+792 NLFQSGAKDYTSMIV

-833 GNKQQV
+833 NSEQQV
-839 DGDVNGRY
+839 DGDKTGRY

-887 AYLYAMADEDSA
+887 AYLYAMADEDST

-928 GVVMDTYGSIFAELY
+928 GVVMDTYGSIFADLY
-943 KRTNNG
+943 KRTDG
-949 SDATDAQAD
+949 GATAEGAQAD
-958 TLNAHDGKG
+958 TLLAHDGKG

-988 TTDSVF
+988 TTDSTF
-994 TMKYGGEPWTGTW
+994 TEKYGGEPFTGTW

-1018 AEGDNSGWNPTT
+1018 AEGDNSDWNPTT
-1030 GITVP
+1030 GITAP
-1035 GEAVENEL
+1035 GEAAENEL

>member
-1 MKKLLSLAAILAVS
+1 MKKLLSFAVALTAS
-15 ATSYVAQ
+15 AMGYMAQ
-22 AQMTNEDLQPGD
+22 AQLTNQDLQLGD
-34 TVEFEGKQWLVGPNV
+34 TVVDESGRQWLVGENLVVNP
-49 ITNSSFNEVTE
+49 SFDEISEDGIIKNWYTANGY
-60 SGLITGWTVG
+60 STMYSTDFG
-70 GGKSAD
+70 G
-76 NQAEYDAIP
+76 NFIWHE
-85 EDASYK
+85 
-91 PMTLSSGFTAY
+91 T
-102 TEGGFDGGAYIRSNG
+102 GGFDGGAYIQANKHTGAAGDG
-117 SGGADATSS
+117 SIAA
-126 VVSRWR
+126 RWTLEQNA
-132 IDPGYKY
+132 KY
-139 YFTFWMR
+139 YLTFWLK
-146 GQGANNQYVPC
+146 QNSENNPYIPIISLTSQVSAN
-157 VSITPEKSKM
+157 
-167 GGMNELKGTD
+167 GGENEFGETGK
-177 KKGILHNGTTLLGK
+177 TLLGK
-191 NGEDPSETSF
+191 NGTDGSGTTYGYANYSAD
-201 GFSNF
+201 G
-206 IDNDTWAQTSIFF
+206 WAQTSLFF
-219 DSEESTYLQFNSRW
+219 DSEEYTYLQYNARW
-233 MPNTT
+233 LKENAIQA
-238 CLDGFYLAKLY
+238 CFDGFYLARLY
-249 DIETTSKEDIW
+249 DAETTSQDLLAELVLQGAINQAMASMAKFEAKEW
-260 KILVDVAMQNALN
+260 LGVCE
-273 YADELQDYPGLQNPL
+273 ELQEIIWEAEGVLGTDVDAMKQATENIRKEITEFELVYNAGESLESLVLKAENIVATTMYPGLDDLATAIGTAQSTL
-288 FDLEL
+288 F
-293 EYGEGYVPETEEEAN
+293 EGSSADVLN
-308 NAVATINAA
+308 GVAVLD
-317 ISKAEQGAAY
+317 K
-327 ATEIKTVFA
+327 
-336 KIERLLSASEL
+336 
-347 YEGAEALNETYSDI
+347 
-361 NGNYD
+361 
-366 PEAWGTDDYA
+366 
-376 SAIET
+376 AIE
-381 LNKAINDYNY
+381 DYYY
-391 SQSYSEDDPADYTFL
+391 SQTYSEDSPADYTFL
-406 VTAPQFCI
+406 VSTPQFCV
-414 EEAEPTI
+414 EAAEPTV

-426 NYPNVANY
+426 TYPNVANY
-434 TNGQSNSDSSSE
+434 EDGKSNSDNSSE

-491 YYTVSADLTTQAG
+491 YYTVSADLITQAG

-512 AKSALSEAES
+512 AKSSLDEAES
-522 VPMNADNV
+522 VSMNADNV
-530 YWMVDAPYEGKWETL
+530 YWMVEAPNAGTWETL

-563 TGDTEHLPTEF
+563 SGDTEHLPTEF
-574 GGTNT
+574 GGTDD

-589 NFKLHYYGPLSE
+589 NFKLNYYGPLSE
-601 EDTKAAFEKKIAE
+601 EDTKAAFEKRIAE
-614 LQAQCDTMAFKAD
+614 LQAQCDTMTFKGD

-641 SSLDEMNEALVA
+641 SSIDEMNEALAA
-653 LAVAQTTAATSISK
+653 LAVAQTTAAASISK

-792 NLFQSGTKDYTSMIV
+792 NLFLSGTTDYTSMIV
-807 NSDITNS
+807 NADITNS

-833 GNKQQV
+833 ANKQQV

-847 IDSWNGT
+847 LDSWNGT
-854 VGALRYNAYQ
+854 VGALCYNAYQ

-876 EAMTRTSGDTG
+876 EAMTRTSGDKG
-887 AYLYAMADEDSA
+887 AYLYAMADEDST

-928 GVVMDTYGSIFAELY
+928 GVVMDTYGSIFADLY
-943 KRTNNG
+943 KRTDG
-949 SDATDAQAD
+949 GATAEGAQAD
-958 TLNAHDGKG
+958 TLLAHDGKG

-994 TMKYGGEPWTGTW
+994 TMKYGGEPFTGTW

-1018 AEGDNSGWNPTT
+1018 SEGDNTDWNPTT

>member
-1 MKKLLSLAAILAVS
+1 MKKLLSFAVALTAS
-15 ATSYVAQ
+15 AMGYMAQ
-22 AQMTNEDLQPGD
+22 AQLTNQDLQLGD
-34 TVEFEGKQWLVGPNV
+34 TVVDESGRQWLVGENLIVNPSFDE
-49 ITNSSFNEVTE
+49 ITEDGTIKNWYTANGYATMKSTDF
-60 SGLITGWTVG
+60 G
-70 GGKSAD
+70 G
-76 NQAEYDAIP
+76 NFIWHE
-85 EDASYK
+85 
-91 PMTLSSGFTAY
+91 T
-102 TEGGFDGGAYIRSNG
+102 GGFDGGAYIQANKHTGAAGEG
-117 SGGADATSS
+117 SIAA
-126 VVSRWR
+126 RWTLEQNA
-132 IDPGYKY
+132 KY
-139 YFTFWMR
+139 YLTFWLK
-146 GQGANNQYVPC
+146 QNSEKNQYIPI
-157 VSITPEKSKM
+157 VSLTSQVSAN
-167 GGMNELKGTD
+167 GGENEFGETGK
-177 KKGILHNGTTLLGK
+177 TLLGK
-191 NGEDPSETSF
+191 NGT
-201 GFSNF
+201 
-206 IDNDTWAQTSIFF
+206 DNSGTTYGYANYSADGWAQTSLFF
-219 DSEESTYLQFNSRW
+219 DSEEYTYLQYNARW
-233 MPNTT
+233 LKENAIQA
-238 CLDGFYLAKLY
+238 CFDGFYLARLY
-249 DIETTSKEDIW
+249 DAETTSQDLLAELVLQGAINQAYTLLDKFEAKEWTGVYGELEEQIW
-260 KILVDVAMQNALN
+260 NAEGVLGTDVDAMKQATENIRKEITEFELVYKAGESLESLVLKAENIVATTM
-273 YADELQDYPGLQNPL
+273 YPGLDDLATAIGTAQSTL
-288 FDLEL
+288 F
-293 EYGEGYVPETEEEAN
+293 EGSSEDVLNGVT
-308 NAVATINAA
+308 VLDKA
-317 ISKAEQGAAY
+317 I
-327 ATEIKTVFA
+327 
-336 KIERLLSASEL
+336 
-347 YEGAEALNETYSDI
+347 
-361 NGNYD
+361 
-366 PEAWGTDDYA
+366 DDY
-376 SAIET
+376 
-381 LNKAINDYNY
+381 YY
-391 SQSYSEDDPADYTFL
+391 SQTYSEDSPADYTFL

-414 EEAEPTI
+414 DEAEPTV

-426 NYPNVANY
+426 TYPNVANY
-434 TNGQSNSDSSSE
+434 TNGQSNSDNSSE
-446 GWYKGAFTAGDQR
+446 GWYRGANTAGDQR

-472 ATSFDEVSINQDIE
+472 ATSFDEVSINQDIT

-491 YYTVSADLTTQAG
+491 YYAVAADLITQAG

-512 AKSALSEAES
+512 AKSSLNEAES
-522 VPMNADNV
+522 ASLNADNIS
-530 YWMVDAPYEGKWETL
+530 WMVDEPYAGTWETL

-563 TGDTEHLPTEF
+563 TGDSEHLPTEF
-574 GGTNT
+574 GGTND

-614 LQAQCDTMAFKAD
+614 MQAQCDTMTFKAD

-641 SSLDEMNEALVA
+641 SSIDEMNEALAA
-653 LAVAQTTAATSISK
+653 LAVAQTTAAASIEK

-699 RDCMLAEINAEDAT
+699 RDCMLNEINADDAT

-772 TKIEKYVAA
+772 TKVEKYVAD
-781 LETAIVECEAF
+781 LETAMAECEAF
-792 NLFQSGTKDYTSMIV
+792 NLYQTGSKDYTAMIV
-807 NSDITNS
+807 NPGLDDS
-814 SSNSVTGWNVT
+814 SSNSATGWT
-825 VVNGNTHS
+825 VSLGGGNTHT
-833 GNKQQV
+833 GGGQQV
-839 DGDVNGRY
+839 DGNTSGRY
-847 IDSWNGT
+847 LDSWNGT
-854 VGALRYNAYQ
+854 AGALLYNAYQ

-876 EAMTRTSGDTG
+876 EAMTRTSGDNG
-887 AYLYAMADEDSA
+887 AYLYAMADEDST

-928 GVVMDTYGSIFAELY
+928 GVVMDTYGSIFADLY
-943 KRTNNG
+943 KRTDG
-949 SDATDAQAD
+949 GKVTTDAEAD

-988 TTDSVF
+988 TTDSTF
-994 TMKYGGEPWTGTW
+994 TEKYGGEPFTGTW

>member
-1 MKKLLSLAAILAVS
+1 MKKLLSFAVALTAS
-15 ATSYVAQ
+15 AMGYMAQ
-22 AQMTNEDLQPGD
+22 AQLTNQDLQLGD
-34 TVEFEGKQWLVGPNV
+34 TVVDESGRQWLVGENLIVNPSFDE
-49 ITNSSFNEVTE
+49 ITEDGTIKNWYTANGYATMKSTDF
-60 SGLITGWTVG
+60 G
-70 GGKSAD
+70 G
-76 NQAEYDAIP
+76 NFIWHE
-85 EDASYK
+85 
-91 PMTLSSGFTAY
+91 T
-102 TEGGFDGGAYIRSNG
+102 GGFDGGAYIQANKHTGAAGDG
-117 SGGADATSS
+117 SIAA
-126 VVSRWR
+126 RWTLEQNA
-132 IDPGYKY
+132 KY
-139 YFTFWMR
+139 YLTFWLK
-146 GQGANNQYVPC
+146 QNSEKNQYIPI
-157 VSITPEKSKM
+157 VSLTSQVSAN
-167 GGMNELKGTD
+167 GGENEFGETGK
-177 KKGILHNGTTLLGK
+177 TLLGK
-191 NGEDPSETSF
+191 NGT
-201 GFSNF
+201 
-206 IDNDTWAQTSIFF
+206 DNSGTTYGYANYSADGWAQTSLFF
-219 DSEESTYLQFNSRW
+219 DSEEYTYLQYNARW
-233 MPNTT
+233 LKENAIQA
-238 CLDGFYLAKLY
+238 CFDGFYLARLY
-249 DIETTSKEDIW
+249 DAETTSQDLLAELVLQGAINQAYTLLDKFEAKEWTGVYGELEEQIW
-260 KILVDVAMQNALN
+260 NAEGVLGTDVDAMKQATENIRKEITEFELVYNAGESLESLVLKAENIVATTM
-273 YADELQDYPGLQNPL
+273 YPGLDDLATAIGTAQSTL
-288 FDLEL
+288 F
-293 EYGEGYVPETEEEAN
+293 EGSSADVLN
-308 NAVATINAA
+308 GVAVLD
-317 ISKAEQGAAY
+317 K
-327 ATEIKTVFA
+327 
-336 KIERLLSASEL
+336 
-347 YEGAEALNETYSDI
+347 
-361 NGNYD
+361 
-366 PEAWGTDDYA
+366 
-376 SAIET
+376 AIE
-381 LNKAINDYNY
+381 DYYY
-391 SQSYSEDDPADYTFL
+391 SQTYSEDSPADYTFL
-406 VTAPQFCI
+406 VSTPQFCV
-414 EEAEPTI
+414 EAAEPTV

-426 NYPNVANY
+426 TYPNVANY
-434 TNGQSNSDSSSE
+434 EDGKSNSDNSSE

-472 ATSFDEVSINQDIE
+472 AISFDEVSINQDIT
-486 GIPNG
+486 GIPSG
-491 YYTVSADLTTQAG
+491 YYTVSADLITQAG

-512 AKSALSEAES
+512 AKSSLNEAES
-522 VPMNADNV
+522 ASMNADNV
-530 YWMVDAPYEGKWETL
+530 YWMVEAPNEGKWETL

-555 KITIGAKG
+555 KLTIGAKG

-601 EDTKAAFEKKIAE
+601 EETKAAFEKKIAE

-653 LAVAQTTAATSISK
+653 LAVAQTTAAASISK

-757 DQVTDFTTMEALPLQ
+757 DQVADFTTMEALPLQ

-792 NLFQSGTKDYTSMIV
+792 NLFLSGTTDYTSMIV
-807 NSDITNS
+807 NADITNS

-833 GNKQQV
+833 ANKQQV

-847 IDSWNGT
+847 LDSWNET
-854 VGALRYNAYQ
+854 VGALCYNAYQ

-876 EAMTRTSGDTG
+876 EAMTRTSGDKG
-887 AYLYAMADEDSA
+887 AYLYAMADEDST

-928 GVVMDTYGSIFAELY
+928 GVVMDTYGSIFADLY
-943 KRTNNG
+943 KRTDG
-949 SDATDAQAD
+949 GATAEGAQAD
-958 TLNAHDGKG
+958 TLLAHDGKG

-994 TMKYGGEPWTGTW
+994 TMKYGGEPFTGTW

-1018 AEGDNSGWNPTT
+1018 SEGDNTDWNPTT

-1074 GVYIVRLGDQS
+1074 GIYIVRLGDQS

>member
-1 MKKLLSLAAILAVS
+1 MKKLLSFAVALTAS
-15 ATSYVAQ
+15 AMGYMAQ
-22 AQMTNEDLQPGD
+22 AQLTNQDLQLGD
-34 TVEFEGKQWLVGPNV
+34 TVVDESGRQWLVGENLVVNP
-49 ITNSSFNEVTE
+49 SFDEISEDGIIKNWYTANGY
-60 SGLITGWTVG
+60 STMYSTDFG
-70 GGKSAD
+70 G
-76 NQAEYDAIP
+76 NFIWHE
-85 EDASYK
+85 
-91 PMTLSSGFTAY
+91 T
-102 TEGGFDGGAYIRSNG
+102 GGFDGGAYIQANKHTGAAGDG
-117 SGGADATSS
+117 SIAA
-126 VVSRWR
+126 RWTLEQNA
-132 IDPGYKY
+132 KY
-139 YFTFWMR
+139 YLTFWLK
-146 GQGANNQYVPC
+146 QNSENNAYIPIVSLTSQVSAN
-157 VSITPEKSKM
+157 
-167 GGMNELKGTD
+167 GGENEFGETGK
-177 KKGILHNGTTLLGK
+177 TLLGK
-191 NGEDPSETSF
+191 NGTDGSGTTYGYANYSAD
-201 GFSNF
+201 G
-206 IDNDTWAQTSIFF
+206 WAQTSLFF
-219 DSEESTYLQFNSRW
+219 DSEEYTYLQYNARW
-233 MPNTT
+233 LKENAIQA
-238 CLDGFYLAKLY
+238 CFDGFYLARLY
-249 DIETTSKEDIW
+249 DAETTSQDLLAELVLQGAINQAYASLEKFEAKEWLGVYGEFEEKIWNAEGFMGADIEEM
-260 KILVDVAMQNALN
+260 KQATENIRKEMSEYELVYKAGESLEGLVLKAENIVATTL
-273 YADELQDYPGLQNPL
+273 YPGLD
-288 FDLEL
+288 DL
-293 EYGEGYVPETEEEAN
+293 
-308 NAVATINAA
+308 AT
-317 ISKAEQGAAY
+317 
-327 ATEIKTVFA
+327 
-336 KIERLLSASEL
+336 
-347 YEGAEALNETYSDI
+347 
-361 NGNYD
+361 
-366 PEAWGTDDYA
+366 
-376 SAIET
+376 AIEVAQSALFEGGSVDV
-381 LNKAINDYNY
+381 LNGVDALEKAIEDYYY
-391 SQSYSEDDPADYTFL
+391 SQPYSEDSPADYTFL
-406 VTAPQFCI
+406 VSTPQFCV
-414 EEAEPTI
+414 EAAEPT
-421 VDGVF
+421 VADGVF
-426 NYPNVANY
+426 TYPNVANY
-434 TNGQSNSDSSSE
+434 EDGKSNSDNSSE
-446 GWYKGAFTAGDQR
+446 GWYRGSFTGGDQR

-472 ATSFDEVSINQDIE
+472 ATSFAEVSINQDIE

-491 YYTVSADLTTQAG
+491 YYTVSADLITQAG

-522 VPMNADNV
+522 ASMNADNV
-530 YWMVDAPYEGKWETL
+530 YWMVEAPNAGTWETL

-563 TGDTEHLPTEF
+563 SGDTEHLPTEF

-579 DHRRGWFCVT
+579 DYRRGWFCVT
-589 NFKLHYYGPLSE
+589 NFKLNYYGPLSE
-601 EDTKAAFEKKIAE
+601 EDTKAAFEKRIAE
-614 LQAQCDTMAFKAD
+614 LQAQCDTMTFKGD

-635 NKYKTA
+635 NKYKNA

-653 LAVAQTTAATSISK
+653 LAAAQTTASASIEK
-667 QVSVKSGITA
+667 QVSVKAGITA

-781 LETAIVECEAF
+781 LETAIAECEAF
-792 NLFQSGTKDYTSMIV
+792 NLFLSGTTDYTSMIV
-807 NSDITNS
+807 NPGLDES
-814 SSNSVTGWNVT
+814 SSNSATGWT
-825 VVNGNTHS
+825 VSLGGGNTYT
-833 GNKQQV
+833 GGGQQV
-839 DGDVNGRY
+839 DGNTSGRY
-847 IDSWNGT
+847 LDSWNGT
-854 VGALRYNAYQ
+854 VGALCYNAYQ

-887 AYLYAMADEDSA
+887 AYLYAMADEDST

-928 GVVMDTYGSIFAELY
+928 GVVMDTYGSIFADLY
-943 KRTNNG
+943 KRTDG
-949 SDATDAQAD
+949 GKVTVGAQAD

-967 YGWHYTNLEIE
+967 YGWHYTSLEIE

-994 TMKYGGEPWTGTW
+994 TMKYGGEPFTGTW

-1018 AEGDNSGWNPTT
+1018 ARGDNTDWNPTT

>member
-1 MKKLLSLAAILAVS
+1 MKKLLSFAVALTAS
-15 ATSYVAQ
+15 AMGYMAQ
-22 AQMTNEDLQPGD
+22 AQLTNQDLQLGD
-34 TVEFEGKQWLVGPNV
+34 TVVDESGRQWLVGENLVVNP
-49 ITNSSFNEVTE
+49 SFDEISEDGIIKNWYTANGY
-60 SGLITGWTVG
+60 STMYSTDFG
-70 GGKSAD
+70 G
-76 NQAEYDAIP
+76 NFIWHE
-85 EDASYK
+85 
-91 PMTLSSGFTAY
+91 T
-102 TEGGFDGGAYIRSNG
+102 GGFDGGAYIQANKHTGAAGDG
-117 SGGADATSS
+117 SIAA
-126 VVSRWR
+126 RWTLEQNA
-132 IDPGYKY
+132 KY
-139 YFTFWMR
+139 YLTFWLK
-146 GQGANNQYVPC
+146 QNSENNPYIPIISLTSQVSAN
-157 VSITPEKSKM
+157 
-167 GGMNELKGTD
+167 GGENEFGETGK
-177 KKGILHNGTTLLGK
+177 TLLGK
-191 NGEDPSETSF
+191 NGTDGSGTTYGYANYSAD
-201 GFSNF
+201 G
-206 IDNDTWAQTSIFF
+206 WAQTSLFF
-219 DSEESTYLQFNSRW
+219 DSEEYTYLQYNARW
-233 MPNTT
+233 LKENAIQA
-238 CLDGFYLAKLY
+238 CFDGFYLARLY
-249 DIETTSKEDIW
+249 DAETTSQDLLAELVLQGAINQAYTLLDKFEAKEWTGVYGELEEQIW
-260 KILVDVAMQNALN
+260 NAEGVLGTDVDAMKQATENIRKEITEFELVYNAGESLESLVLKAENIVATTM
-273 YADELQDYPGLQNPL
+273 YPGLDDLATAIGTAQSTL
-288 FDLEL
+288 F
-293 EYGEGYVPETEEEAN
+293 EGSSADVLN
-308 NAVATINAA
+308 GVAVLD
-317 ISKAEQGAAY
+317 K
-327 ATEIKTVFA
+327 
-336 KIERLLSASEL
+336 
-347 YEGAEALNETYSDI
+347 
-361 NGNYD
+361 
-366 PEAWGTDDYA
+366 
-376 SAIET
+376 AIE
-381 LNKAINDYNY
+381 DYYY
-391 SQSYSEDDPADYTFL
+391 SQTYSEDSPADYTFL
-406 VTAPQFCI
+406 VSTPQFCV
-414 EEAEPTI
+414 EAAEPTV

-426 NYPNVANY
+426 TYPNVANY
-434 TNGQSNSDSSSE
+434 EDGKSNSDNSSE

-472 ATSFDEVSINQDIE
+472 ATSFDELSINQDIT
-486 GIPNG
+486 GIPSG
-491 YYTVSADLTTQAG
+491 YYTVSADLITQAG

-512 AKSALSEAES
+512 AKSSLSEAES
-522 VPMNADNV
+522 ASMNADNV
-530 YWMVDAPYEGKWETL
+530 YWMVEAPNEGKWETL

-555 KITIGAKG
+555 KLTIGAKG
-563 TGDTEHLPTEF
+563 TGDKEHKATDF
-574 GGTNT
+574 GGTN
-579 DHRRGWFCVT
+579 DDYRRGWFCVT

-601 EDTKAAFEKKIAE
+601 EDTKAAFEKRIAE
-614 LQAQCDTMAFKAD
+614 LQAQCDTMTFKAD

-653 LAVAQTTAATSISK
+653 LAVAQTTAAASISK

-792 NLFQSGTKDYTSMIV
+792 NLFLSGTTDYTSMIV
-807 NSDITNS
+807 NADITNS

-833 GNKQQV
+833 ANKQQV

-847 IDSWNGT
+847 LDSWNGT
-854 VGALRYNAYQ
+854 VGALCYNAYQ

-876 EAMTRTSGDTG
+876 EAMTRTSGDKG
-887 AYLYAMADEDSA
+887 AYLYAMADEDST

-910 MNITELGGPYN
+910 MNITELGGPSN

-928 GVVMDTYGSIFAELY
+928 GVVMDTYGSIFADLY
-943 KRTNNG
+943 KRTDG
-949 SDATDAQAD
+949 GKVTTDAEAD

-994 TMKYGGEPWTGTW
+994 TIKYGGEPFTGTW

-1018 AEGDNSGWNPTT
+1018 AVGDNTDWNPTT

>member
-1 MKKLLSLAAILAVS
+1 MKKLLSFAVALTAS
-15 ATSYVAQ
+15 AMGYMAQ
-22 AQMTNEDLQPGD
+22 AQLTNQDLQLGD
-34 TVEFEGKQWLVGPNV
+34 TVVDESGRQWLVGENIIVNPSFDE
-49 ITNSSFNEVTE
+49 ITEDGTIKNWYTANGYATMKSTDF
-60 SGLITGWTVG
+60 G
-70 GGKSAD
+70 G
-76 NQAEYDAIP
+76 NFIWHE
-85 EDASYK
+85 
-91 PMTLSSGFTAY
+91 T
-102 TEGGFDGGAYIRSNG
+102 GGFDGGAYIQANKHTGAAGDG
-117 SGGADATSS
+117 SIAA
-126 VVSRWR
+126 RWTLEQNA
-132 IDPGYKY
+132 KY
-139 YFTFWMR
+139 YLTFWLK
-146 GQGANNQYVPC
+146 QNSEKNQYIPI
-157 VSITPEKSKM
+157 VSLTSQVSAN
-167 GGMNELKGTD
+167 GGENEFGETGK
-177 KKGILHNGTTLLGK
+177 TLLGK
-191 NGEDPSETSF
+191 NGT
-201 GFSNF
+201 
-206 IDNDTWAQTSIFF
+206 DNSGTTYGYANYSADGWAQTSLFF
-219 DSEESTYLQFNSRW
+219 DSEEYTYLQYNARW
-233 MPNTT
+233 LKENAIQA
-238 CLDGFYLAKLY
+238 CFDGFYLARLY
-249 DIETTSKEDIW
+249 DAETTSQDLLAELVLQGAINQAYTLLDKFEAKEWTGVYGELEEQIWNAEGVLGTDVDAMKQATEDIR
-260 KILVDVAMQNALN
+260 KEITEFELVYDAGESLESLVLKAENIVATTM
-273 YADELQDYPGLQNPL
+273 YPGLDDLATAIGTAQSTL
-288 FDLEL
+288 F
-293 EYGEGYVPETEEEAN
+293 EGSSDDVLN
-308 NAVATINAA
+308 GVAVLD
-317 ISKAEQGAAY
+317 K
-327 ATEIKTVFA
+327 
-336 KIERLLSASEL
+336 
-347 YEGAEALNETYSDI
+347 
-361 NGNYD
+361 
-366 PEAWGTDDYA
+366 
-376 SAIET
+376 AIE
-381 LNKAINDYNY
+381 DYYY
-391 SQSYSEDDPADYTFL
+391 SQTYSEDSPADYTFL
-406 VTAPQFCI
+406 VSTPQFCV
-414 EEAEPTI
+414 EAAEPTV

-426 NYPNVANY
+426 TYPNVANY
-434 TNGQSNSDSSSE
+434 EDGKSNSDNSSE
-446 GWYKGAFTAGDQR
+446 GWYRGSFTGGDQR

-491 YYTVSADLTTQAG
+491 YYTVSADLITQAG

-512 AKSALSEAES
+512 AKSSLDEAES
-522 VPMNADNV
+522 VSMNADNV
-530 YWMVDAPYEGKWETL
+530 YWMVEAPNAGKWETL

-563 TGDTEHLPTEF
+563 SGDTEHLPTEF
-574 GGTNT
+574 GGTND

-589 NFKLHYYGPLSE
+589 NFKLNYYGPLSE
-601 EDTKAAFEKKIAE
+601 EDTKAAFEKRIAE
-614 LQAQCDTMAFKAD
+614 LQAQCDTMTFKAD

-641 SSLDEMNEALVA
+641 SSIDEMNEALAA
-653 LAVAQTTAATSISK
+653 LAVAQTTAAASISK

-772 TKIEKYVAA
+772 TKVEKYVAD
-781 LETAIVECEAF
+781 LELAMEECEAF
-792 NLFQSGTKDYTSMIV
+792 NLYQTGTKDYTSMIV

-814 SSNSVTGWNVT
+814 SGNSVTGWNVT

-833 GNKQQV
+833 ANKQQV

-847 IDSWNGT
+847 LDSWNGT
-854 VGALRYNAYQ
+854 VGALCYNAYQ

-887 AYLYAMADEDSA
+887 AYLYAMADEDST

>member
-1 MKKLLSLAAILAVS
+1 MKKLLSFAVALTAS
-15 ATSYVAQ
+15 AMGYMAQ
-22 AQMTNEDLQPGD
+22 AQLTNQDLQLGD
-34 TVEFEGKQWLVGPNV
+34 TVVDESGRQWLVGENLVVNP
-49 ITNSSFNEVTE
+49 SFDEISEDGIIKNWYTANGY
-60 SGLITGWTVG
+60 STMYSTDFG
-70 GGKSAD
+70 G
-76 NQAEYDAIP
+76 NFIWHE
-85 EDASYK
+85 
-91 PMTLSSGFTAY
+91 T
-102 TEGGFDGGAYIRSNG
+102 GGFDGGAYIQANKHTGAAGDG
-117 SGGADATSS
+117 SIAA
-126 VVSRWR
+126 RWTLEQNA
-132 IDPGYKY
+132 KY
-139 YFTFWMR
+139 YLTFWLK
-146 GQGANNQYVPC
+146 QNSEKNQYIPI
-157 VSITPEKSKM
+157 VSLTSQVSAN
-167 GGMNELKGTD
+167 GGENEFGETGK
-177 KKGILHNGTTLLGK
+177 TLLGK
-191 NGEDPSETSF
+191 NGT
-201 GFSNF
+201 
-206 IDNDTWAQTSIFF
+206 DNSGTTYGYANYSADGWAQTSLFF
-219 DSEESTYLQFNSRW
+219 DSEEYTYLQYNARW
-233 MPNTT
+233 LKENAIQA
-238 CLDGFYLAKLY
+238 CFDGFYLARLY
-249 DIETTSKEDIW
+249 DAETTSKDLLAELVLQGAINQAYTLLDKFEAKEWTGVYGELEEQIWNAEGVLGTDVDAMKQATEDIR
-260 KILVDVAMQNALN
+260 KEITEFELVYDAGESLESLVLKAENIVATTM
-273 YADELQDYPGLQNPL
+273 YPGLDDLATAIGVAQSTL
-288 FDLEL
+288 F
-293 EYGEGYVPETEEEAN
+293 EGSSEDVLNGVT
-308 NAVATINAA
+308 VLDKA
-317 ISKAEQGAAY
+317 I
-327 ATEIKTVFA
+327 
-336 KIERLLSASEL
+336 
-347 YEGAEALNETYSDI
+347 
-361 NGNYD
+361 
-366 PEAWGTDDYA
+366 DDY
-376 SAIET
+376 
-381 LNKAINDYNY
+381 YY
-391 SQSYSEDDPADYTFL
+391 SQTYSEDSPADYTFL
-406 VTAPQFCI
+406 VSTPQFCI

-446 GWYKGAFTAGDQR
+446 GWYRGSYTGGDQR

-472 ATSFDEVSINQDIE
+472 ATSFDEVSINQDIT
-486 GIPNG
+486 GIPSG
-491 YYTVSADLTTQAG
+491 YYTVSADLITQAG

-522 VPMNADNV
+522 ASMNADNV
-530 YWMVDAPYEGKWETL
+530 YWMVEEPYEGKWETL

-563 TGDTEHLPTEF
+563 TGDNEHLPTEF
-574 GGTNT
+574 GGTNE

-601 EDTKAAFEKKIAE
+601 EDTKAAFEKRIAE
-614 LQAQCDTMAFKAD
+614 LQAQCDTMTFKAD

-641 SSLDEMNEALVA
+641 SSIDEMNEALAA
-653 LAVAQTTAATSISK
+653 LAVAQTTAAASISK

-699 RDCMLAEINAEDAT
+699 RDCMLNEINAEDAT

-772 TKIEKYVAA
+772 TKVEKYVAD
-781 LETAIVECEAF
+781 LETAMAECEAF
-792 NLFQSGTKDYTSMIV
+792 NLFQSGAKDYTSMIV

-814 SSNSVTGWNVT
+814 SSNSITGWNVT

-833 GNKQQV
+833 NSEQQV
-839 DGDVNGRY
+839 DGNTSGRY

-854 VGALRYNAYQ
+854 AGALLYNAYQ

-887 AYLYAMADEDSA
+887 AYLYAMADEDST

-921 SAGEDSI
+921 SMGEDSI
-928 GVVMDTYGSIFAELY
+928 ATVMDAYGSIFADVY
-943 KRTNNG
+943 KRTDG
-949 SDATDAQAD
+949 GATATEAEAD
-958 TLNAHDGKG
+958 TLNANGGKG
-967 YGWHYTNLEIE
+967 RGWHYTNLEIE

-988 TTDSVF
+988 TTDSTF
-994 TMKYGGEPWTGTW
+994 TEKYGGEPFTGTW

-1018 AEGDNSGWNPTT
+1018 AEGDNSDWNPTT
-1030 GITVP
+1030 GITAP
-1035 GEAVENEL
+1035 GEAAENEL

>member
-1 MKKLLSLAAILAVS
+1 MKKLLSFAVALTAS
-15 ATSYVAQ
+15 AMGYMAQ
-22 AQMTNEDLQPGD
+22 AQLTNQDLQLGD
-34 TVEFEGKQWLVGPNV
+34 TVVDESGRQWLVGENLIVNPSFDE
-49 ITNSSFNEVTE
+49 ITEDGTIKNWYTANGYATMKSTDF
-60 SGLITGWTVG
+60 G
-70 GGKSAD
+70 G
-76 NQAEYDAIP
+76 NFIWHE
-85 EDASYK
+85 
-91 PMTLSSGFTAY
+91 T
-102 TEGGFDGGAYIRSNG
+102 GGFDGGAYIQANKHTGAAGDG
-117 SGGADATSS
+117 SIAA
-126 VVSRWR
+126 RWTLEQNA
-132 IDPGYKY
+132 KY
-139 YFTFWMR
+139 YLTFWLK
-146 GQGANNQYVPC
+146 QNSEKNQYIPI
-157 VSITPEKSKM
+157 VSLTSQVSAN
-167 GGMNELKGTD
+167 GGENEFGETGK
-177 KKGILHNGTTLLGK
+177 TLLGK
-191 NGEDPSETSF
+191 NGT
-201 GFSNF
+201 
-206 IDNDTWAQTSIFF
+206 DNSGTTYGYANYSADGWAQTSLFF
-219 DSEESTYLQFNSRW
+219 DSEEYTYLQYNARW
-233 MPNTT
+233 LKENAIQA
-238 CLDGFYLAKLY
+238 CFDGFYLARLY
-249 DIETTSKEDIW
+249 DAETTSQDLLAELVLQGAINQAYTLLDKFEAKEWTGVYGELEEQIW
-260 KILVDVAMQNALN
+260 NAEGVLGTDVDAMKQATENIRKEITEFELVYNAGESLESLVLKAENIVATTM
-273 YADELQDYPGLQNPL
+273 YPGLDDLATAIGTAQSTL
-288 FDLEL
+288 F
-293 EYGEGYVPETEEEAN
+293 EGSSADVLN
-308 NAVATINAA
+308 GVAVLD
-317 ISKAEQGAAY
+317 K
-327 ATEIKTVFA
+327 
-336 KIERLLSASEL
+336 
-347 YEGAEALNETYSDI
+347 
-361 NGNYD
+361 
-366 PEAWGTDDYA
+366 
-376 SAIET
+376 AIE
-381 LNKAINDYNY
+381 DYYY
-391 SQSYSEDDPADYTFL
+391 SQTYSEDSPADYTFL
-406 VTAPQFCI
+406 VSTPQFCV
-414 EEAEPTI
+414 EAAEPTV

-426 NYPNVANY
+426 TYPNVANY
-434 TNGQSNSDSSSE
+434 EDGKSNSDNSSE

-472 ATSFDEVSINQDIE
+472 ATSFDEVSINQDIT
-486 GIPNG
+486 GIPSG
-491 YYTVSADLTTQAG
+491 YYTVSADLITQAG

-512 AKSALSEAES
+512 AKSSLNEAES
-522 VPMNADNV
+522 ASMNADNV
-530 YWMVDAPYEGKWETL
+530 YWMVEAPNEGKWETL

-555 KITIGAKG
+555 KLTIGAKG

-653 LAVAQTTAATSISK
+653 LAVAQTTAATSIEK